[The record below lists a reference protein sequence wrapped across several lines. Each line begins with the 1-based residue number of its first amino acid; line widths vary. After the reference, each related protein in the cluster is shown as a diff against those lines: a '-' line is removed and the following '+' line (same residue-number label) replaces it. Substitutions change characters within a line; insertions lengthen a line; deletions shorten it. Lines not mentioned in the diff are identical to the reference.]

1 MIINKEWISN
11 RNFPQSSL
19 GHLKCLF
26 SPVGSRVM
34 GSVEQLA
41 QREALETVGPSRL
54 GKSQRLCWQG
64 GGGSDD
70 VGAGGYSEVVRGVG
84 VGCFPDSF
92 QRTEVGVLCC
102 GPREQCKSA
111 SNSSLSLSGTFSS
124 TFLLA

>member
-64 GGGSDD
+64 GGGRDD
-70 VGAGGYSEVVRGVG
+70 VGAGG
-84 VGCFPDSF
+84 
-92 QRTEVGVLCC
+92 GVLR
-102 GPREQCKSA
+102 GSERGGGGLFPR
-111 SNSSLSLSGTFSS
+111 
-124 TFLLA
+124 